1 MSKFVYVSGRH
12 CLDFAGTLLWRRTLR
27 TELLDTVDD
36 LRIWAQEAGLLHDM
50 APPTSTDVHQ
60 AVSVREAIYTAIAS
74 AISGVARPAD
84 AQIDLL
90 NTLARGPLPTLTL
103 TATGTTRSEG
113 TCANVANLLARD
125 AIDLIG
131 SADLAKVKECSNPDC
146 TRLFV
151 DHSRGFS
158 RRWCGMAECGNRA
171 KAADYRRR
179 KKLRIATPL

>member
-1 MSKFVYVSGRH
+1 M
-12 CLDFAGTLLWRRTLR
+12 R

-36 LRIWAQEAGLLHDM
+36 LRIWAREAVLLDDM

-60 AVSVREAIYTAIAS
+60 AVSVREAIYNAIAS
-74 AISGVARPAD
+74 AVSGVARPAD
-84 AQIDLL
+84 EQIDLL
-90 NTLARGPLPTLTL
+90 NTLARGPLPALTL

-113 TCANVANLLARD
+113 TFANVANLLARD

-171 KAADYRRR
+171 NAADYRRR